1 MITQLA
7 IAAITGFVIFGITTA
22 HADHVDNNIWIETAD
37 GVFTTENESIEREY
51 RGSYIAIDNIN
62 NIFIDKNEYKD
73 NYWEYDDEYRI
84 GYEYT
89 LKGELCAY
97 ELDEPQTTWLNNVV
111 MFESER
117 GCGDRIEERKYLEA
131 NQASEIGMTL
141 DKYHECVCGYWYN
154 NVVKDEYTYTILDLP
169 KDVIDLPS
177 DYKENI
183 DAGIRDGLEQWS
195 AINDIKF
202 TYTDSRLKANIIIQ
216 QQAGNGNALG
226 NAVVGCLFDNNQC
239 TIQLFPYLYFSE
251 DDLEVLMNRQ
261 SVEFTIA
268 HEFGHLIGLPH
279 HIDPE
284 HVMNTVHAN
293 NVRTYYEA
301 QNINVPSMTEPEVL
315 DQILLR
321 IWDGYDVEH
330 VTPHTTDK
338 TTVNDT
344 PTTSTPT
351 TKDYTDDS
359 QIWTVDNFV
368 EHKAVQETI
377 DLMITVYVLER
388 IINPEL
394 DATELL
400 LEMFDKIRIAL
411 LERVDSLS

>member
-1 MITQLA
+1 MIRQLA
-7 IAAITGFVIFGITTA
+7 ILTITGLALFGITTA

-37 GVFTTENESIEREY
+37 GKFVTENESIESEY

-62 NIFIDKNEYKD
+62 NIFIDKVEYKD

-97 ELDEPQTTWLNNVV
+97 DLDEPQTTWLNEVR

-131 NQASEIGMTL
+131 NQASEISMTL

-169 KDVIDLPS
+169 KDVIDLPP

-226 NAVVGCLFDNNQC
+226 NAVIGCLFDNNQC

-301 QNINVPSMTEPEVL
+301 QNINVPSMTEPEIL

-338 TTVNDT
+338 TIVNDT
-344 PTTSTPT
+344 PTTSTPI

-359 QIWTVDNFV
+359 QLWTTDNFI

-377 DLMITVYVLER
+377 NVMLGILVLEF
-388 IINPEL
+388 IVNPESDPAEIIL
-394 DATELL
+394 D
-400 LEMFDKIRIAL
+400 MFDKIRIEL
-411 LERVDSLS
+411 FEKVDNLS